1 MNRLIRRGL
10 VAIVAMD
17 VIDGKLDEEFEVS
30 RAIEI
35 TERAKWSKGRVA
47 PPADLA
53 AQWIWIPHIS
63 I

>member
-1 MNRLIRRGL
+1 
-10 VAIVAMD
+10 MD

-35 TERAKWSKGRVA
+35 TERVKWSKGRVA